1 MRFMPTEKSPESKRL
16 LGFWDLMS
24 ISLGQIVGAGVV
36 VLTGIGISITGYGT
50 PWAFLLA
57 LGIVFLPSLCIAALG
72 AAIPSTGGTYTYV
85 RDLIGQK
92 TAFLYLGLLVAGQL
106 VLATYAIGFAKY
118 ANALMPDINLGL
130 IAAAVMTVCY
140 VANLLGLKTAARF
153 QAVMVVVLISSLLI
167 FVGFGI
173 SHVDDYQ
180 NYTTAETVMPSGIG
194 AFIAAAY
201 ILRYGMIGSEFISEL
216 GGETRNPGRNIPRV
230 MITSLALVT
239 ILYMAIGV
247 VATGVLP
254 LDQVKGESL
263 AYVAKEIFPPALY
276 VFFVVGGV
284 MIALLTTLNSIFA
297 WCTKGLYMATQD
309 GWLPQSVAVRNRFGT
324 PFVLLTLFYIVG
336 MLPIVTG
343 MTLEYV
349 TILGNAVG
357 IIFGIIPVLA
367 LYNLHE
373 RRPDAYARASFRL
386 PVLAMKV
393 APVVALGIY
402 AFGVYLSMDFIGLT
416 GFVTLLVYAAL
427 LLAYAFWR
435 EQKVLDLRKSGIRLD
450 ASV

>member
-1 MRFMPTEKSPESKRL
+1 MQTDKSPESKRL

-36 VLTGIGISITGYGT
+36 VLTGIGISITGFGT

-85 RDLIGQK
+85 RDLIGRK

-106 VLATYAIGFAKY
+106 VLATYALGFADY
-118 ANALMPDINLGL
+118 ADALVPGFNLSL
-130 IAAAVMTVCY
+130 IAAAVMTLCY

-153 QAVMVVVLISSLLI
+153 QSVMVLVLIASLLV

-173 SHVDDYQ
+173 SHVDNYE
-180 NYTTAETVMPSGIG
+180 NYTAIETVMPDGVG

-239 ILYMAIGV
+239 ILYMTIGII
-247 VATGVLP
+247 ATGVLP

-309 GWLPQSVAVRNRFGT
+309 GWLPRSVAVRNRFGT
-324 PFVLLTLFYIVG
+324 PFLLLTLFYIVG

-367 LYNLHE
+367 LYNLYE
-373 RRPDAYARASFRL
+373 RRPDAYARASFKL
-386 PVLAMKV
+386 PLIAMKI
-393 APVVALGIY
+393 APVVAFFIY
-402 AFGVYLSMDFIGLT
+402 AYGVYLSMDFIGVA
-416 GFVTLLVYAAL
+416 GFVTLIVYAAL

-435 EQKVLDLRKSGIRLD
+435 EQKVLELRTSDMRLD
-450 ASV
+450 ASS

>member
-1 MRFMPTEKSPESKRL
+1 MPSETATDSKKL

-36 VLTGIGISITGYGT
+36 VLTGIGIGITGYGT

-85 RDLIGQK
+85 RDLLGHK

-106 VLATYAIGFAKY
+106 VLATYAIGFAGY
-118 ANALMPDINLGL
+118 ADALVPGMNLGV
-130 IAAAVMTVCY
+130 IAAAVMTLCY
-140 VANLLGLKTAARF
+140 AANLLGIKTAARF
-153 QAVMVVVLISSLLI
+153 QSVMVVVLIVSLLLFI
-167 FVGFGI
+167 GFGLP
-173 SHVDDYQ
+173 HVGSFDHYSEVEQ
-180 NYTTAETVMPSGIG
+180 VMPDGIG

-201 ILRYGMIGSEFISEL
+201 ILRFGMIGSEFISEL

-230 MITSLALVT
+230 MLTSLTLVT
-239 ILYMAIGV
+239 LLYMTIGV

-254 LDQVKGESL
+254 IEQVKGESL
-263 AYVAKEIFPPALY
+263 AFVAKEIFPPALY

-284 MIALLTTLNSIFA
+284 MIALLTTLNAIFA
-297 WCTKGLYMATQD
+297 WCTKGLFMATED
-309 GWLPQSVAVRNRFGT
+309 GWLPHSIAVRNRFGT
-324 PFVLLTLFYIVG
+324 PFILLTLFYVVG

-343 MTLEYV
+343 MTLQYV

-367 LYNLHE
+367 LYNLYDRNPE
-373 RRPDAYARASFRL
+373 AWRRASFRL
-386 PVLAMKV
+386 PIIAMKIV
-393 APVVALGIY
+393 PLVALAVY
-402 AFGVYLSMDFIGLT
+402 AFGVYLSMGFIGIN
-416 GFVTLLVYAAL
+416 GFVALLVYAGM

-435 EQKVLDLRKSGIRLD
+435 EPHVDVRG
-450 ASV
+450 A

>member
-1 MRFMPTEKSPESKRL
+1 MPTEKSPESKRL

-24 ISLGQIVGAGVV
+24 ISLGQIIGAGVV

-85 RDLIGQK
+85 RDLIGHK

-106 VLATYAIGFAKY
+106 VLATYAIGFADY
-118 ANALMPDINLGL
+118 ANALMPGINLGV
-130 IAAAVMTVCY
+130 IAAAVMSVCY

-153 QAVMVVVLISSLLI
+153 QTVMVLVLIASLLV

-173 SHVDDYQ
+173 SHVDHYE
-180 NYTTAETVMPSGIG
+180 NYTTVTTVMPDGIG
-194 AFIAAAY
+194 GFIAAAY

-216 GGETRNPGRNIPRV
+216 GGETRDPGRNIPRV

-239 ILYMAIGV
+239 LLYMAIGV
-247 VATGVLP
+247 IATGVLP
-254 LDQVKGESL
+254 LDQVRGESL
-263 AYVAKEIFPPALY
+263 AFVAKEVFPPTLY
-276 VFFVVGGV
+276 IFFVVGGV

-324 PFVLLTLFYIVG
+324 PFILLTLFYIVG

-357 IIFGIIPVLA
+357 ILFGIIPVLA
-367 LYNLHE
+367 LYNLYE
-373 RRPDAYARASFRL
+373 RRPDAYARAAFRL
-386 PVLAMKV
+386 PVLAMKI
-393 APVVALGIY
+393 APVAALCIY
-402 AFGVYLSMDFIGLT
+402 AFGVYLSMDFIGMT
-416 GFVTLLVYAAL
+416 GLLTLLVYAAL

-435 EQKVLDLRKSGIRLD
+435 EQTVLDLHRSAMQPAPGR
-450 ASV
+450 

>member
-1 MRFMPTEKSPESKRL
+1 MPIENSSESNRL
-16 LGFWDLMS
+16 LGFWELMS

-36 VLTGIGISITGYGT
+36 VLTGIGISITGFGT

-106 VLATYAIGFAKY
+106 VLATYAIGFADY
-118 ANALMPDINLGL
+118 ADALFPGIDLSL
-130 IAAAVMTVCY
+130 AAAAVMTLCFA
-140 VANLLGLKTAARF
+140 ANLLGLKTAARF
-153 QAVMVVVLISSLLI
+153 QTVMVVVLIVSLLI

-173 SHVDDYQ
+173 PHVDNFS
-180 NYTTAETVMPSGIG
+180 NYTSVKTVMPDGIG

-216 GGETRNPGRNIPRV
+216 GGETRDPGRNIPRV

-239 ILYMAIGV
+239 VLYMAIGFI
-247 VATGVLP
+247 ATGVLP
-254 LDQVKGESL
+254 LHEVRGESL
-263 AYVAKEIFPPALY
+263 AFVAKEILPPALY

-284 MIALLTTLNSIFA
+284 MIALVTTLNSIFA
-297 WCTKGLYMATQD
+297 WCTKGLFMATQD
-309 GWLPQSVAVRNRFGT
+309 GWLPQSVAIRNRFGT
-324 PFVLLTLFYIVG
+324 PFLLLTVFYVVG

-343 MTLEYV
+343 MTLQYV

-367 LYNLHE
+367 LYNLYE
-373 RRPDAYARASFRL
+373 RRPDAYAKASFKL
-386 PVLAMKV
+386 PRLAMKIVPV
-393 APVVALGIY
+393 AAFSIY
-402 AFGVYLSMDFIGLT
+402 AFGVYLSVGFLGMT
-416 GFVTLLVYAAL
+416 GFVTLLVYSAI

-435 EQKVLDLRKSGIRLD
+435 EATVIDLRQSKQPDRSLQ
-450 ASV
+450 

>member
-1 MRFMPTEKSPESKRL
+1 MPIENSPESKQL

-36 VLTGIGISITGYGT
+36 VLTGIGISITGFGT

-57 LGIVFLPSLCIAALG
+57 LGIVLLPSLCIAALG

-106 VLATYAIGFAKY
+106 VLATYAIGFANY
-118 ANALMPDINLGL
+118 ADALLPGINLSL
-130 IAAAVMTVCY
+130 AAAAVMTLCFG
-140 VANLLGLKTAARF
+140 ANLLGLKTAARF
-153 QAVMVVVLISSLLI
+153 QSVMVMVLIVSLLI

-173 SHVDDYQ
+173 SHVDDFT
-180 NYTTAETVMPSGIG
+180 NYTSVDTVMPDGIG
-194 AFIAAAY
+194 AFIATAY

-216 GGETRNPGRNIPRV
+216 GGETKDPGRNIPRV
-230 MITSLALVT
+230 MITSLVLVT
-239 ILYMAIGV
+239 ILYMAIGII
-247 VATGVLP
+247 ATGVLP
-254 LDQVKGESL
+254 LDQVRGESL
-263 AYVAKEIFPPALY
+263 AFVAKEILPTALY

-284 MIALLTTLNSIFA
+284 MIALVTTLNSIFA
-297 WCTKGLYMATQD
+297 WCTKGLFMATQD
-309 GWLPQSVAVRNRFGT
+309 GWFPQSVAVRNRFGT
-324 PFVLLTLFYIVG
+324 PFLLLTVFYLVG

-367 LYNLHE
+367 LYNLYD
-373 RRPDAYARASFRL
+373 RRPDAYAKANFKL
-386 PVLAMKV
+386 PKVVMKI
-393 APVVALGIY
+393 APIAAFSIY
-402 AFGVYLSMDFIGLT
+402 AFGIYLSLDFIGMT
-416 GFVTLLVYAAL
+416 GLVTLLVYSAI

-435 EQKVLDLRKSGIRLD
+435 EPTVIDLQQSRQPDRSLQ
-450 ASV
+450 

>member
-1 MRFMPTEKSPESKRL
+1 MPDDSTQDSTRL

-36 VLTGIGISITGYGT
+36 VLTGIGIGITGYGT

-85 RDLIGQK
+85 RDLLGHK

-106 VLATYAIGFAKY
+106 VLATYAIGFAAY
-118 ANALMPDINLGL
+118 ADALAPGMHLGV
-130 IAAAVMTVCY
+130 IAAAVMTLCY
-140 VANLLGLKTAARF
+140 AANLLGLKTAARF
-153 QAVMVVVLISSLLI
+153 QSVMVLVLIVSLLM
-167 FVGFGI
+167 FVGFGV
-173 SHVDDYQ
+173 SHVENYD
-180 NYTTAETVMPSGIG
+180 NYTSVERVMPEGIG

-216 GGETRNPGRNIPRV
+216 GGETKDPGRNIPRV
-230 MITSLALVT
+230 MITSLVLVT
-239 ILYMAIGV
+239 LLYMTIGV
-247 VATGVLP
+247 IATGVLP
-254 LDQVKGESL
+254 LDQVRGESL
-263 AYVAKEIFPPALY
+263 AFVAKEIFPPALY
-276 VFFVVGGV
+276 IFFVVGGV

-297 WCTKGLYMATQD
+297 WCTKGLFMATQD
-309 GWLPQSVAVRNRFGT
+309 GWLPHSIAVRNRFGT
-324 PFVLLTLFYIVG
+324 PFILLTLFYIVG

-343 MTLEYV
+343 MTLQYV

-367 LYNLHE
+367 IFNLYE
-373 RRPDAYARASFRL
+373 RNPEAYRQASFRL

-393 APVVALGIY
+393 VPIAALAVY
-402 AFGVYLSMDFIGLT
+402 AVGVYLSMSFIGMS
-416 GFVTLLVYAAL
+416 GFFALLVYAAI

-435 EQKVLDLRKSGIRLD
+435 EPHVAIGNASALRVDLSK
-450 ASV
+450 

>member
-1 MRFMPTEKSPESKRL
+1 MQAESSPESKSL

-24 ISLGQIVGAGVV
+24 ISLGQIVGAGIV

-106 VLATYAIGFAKY
+106 VLATYAIGFADY
-118 ANALMPDINLGL
+118 ADALFPGINLSFA
-130 IAAAVMTVCY
+130 AAAVMTLCFG
-140 VANLLGLKTAARF
+140 ANLLGLKTAARF
-153 QAVMVVVLISSLLI
+153 QSVMVLVLLVSLMF

-173 SHVDDYQ
+173 SHVDSFA
-180 NYTTAETVMPSGIG
+180 NYTSVDAVMPEGIG

-216 GGETRNPGRNIPRV
+216 GGETKDPGRNIPRV

-239 ILYMAIGV
+239 VLYMAIGII
-247 VATGVLP
+247 ATGVLP

-263 AYVAKEIFPPALY
+263 AFVAKEIFPPALY
-276 VFFVVGGV
+276 IFFVVGGV
-284 MIALLTTLNSIFA
+284 MIALVTTLNSIFA
-297 WCTKGLYMATQD
+297 WCTKGLFMATQD

-324 PFVLLTLFYIVG
+324 PFLLLTLFYVVG

-343 MTLEYV
+343 MTLSYV

-367 LYNLHE
+367 LYNLYE
-373 RRPDAYARASFRL
+373 RRPEAYAKATFKL
-386 PVLAMKV
+386 PIIAMKIV
-393 APVVALGIY
+393 PIAAFSIY
-402 AFGVYLSMDFIGLT
+402 AFGIYLSLDFIGMT
-416 GFVTLLVYAAL
+416 GFITLLVYSAM

-435 EQKVLDLRKSGIRLD
+435 EKTVIAVQQSRQLDRSLQ
-450 ASV
+450 